1 LIMMYSIPDVEFE
14 FCVPALLI
22 CRADLPGGGVDI
34 DIILGQKV
42 CPLCNC
48 SDVKGLIDHLHVPF
62 HPGVKYTAPNNDHDD
77 DHDDHDDALSWG
89 TMDILAWR
97 DPFDGTLR
105 YAKTRVTSHYTI
117 EEVEEMARQKVEK
130 LQPVSND

>member
-1 LIMMYSIPDVEFE
+1 MYSIPDVEFE

-48 SDVKGLIDHLHVPF
+48 SGVKGLIDHLHVAF
-62 HPGVKYTAPNNDHDD
+62 HPRVKYTAPNNDDGDD
-77 DHDDHDDALSWG
+77 DDDDDDDDDALSWG

-105 YAKTRVTSHYTI
+105 YAKTGVTSLYTMI
-117 EEVEEMARQKVEK
+117 HRGSRRNGSSE
-130 LQPVSND
+130 S